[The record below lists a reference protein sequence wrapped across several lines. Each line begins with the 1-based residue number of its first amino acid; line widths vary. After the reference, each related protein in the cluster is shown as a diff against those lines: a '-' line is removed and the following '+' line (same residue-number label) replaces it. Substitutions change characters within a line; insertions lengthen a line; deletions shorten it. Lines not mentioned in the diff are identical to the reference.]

1 VPEPDK
7 KLAPPWFAGL
17 LEKELRPWLTLSEA
31 QVRHLWQHYEILLR
45 WNEKISLT
53 SIPAG
58 EEMVIRHYCE
68 SLFFTAHLP
77 GRSEG
82 ITIADLGSGAGFP
95 GVPMAIL
102 QPAWQ
107 ITLVESNQRKAVF
120 LRESTRGLANI
131 SVLARRAESASGG
144 FAWAVSRGVDV
155 TDVLNNIPRLA
166 SKVGLMLGQD
176 DFSSI
181 QGLPDIAWSEAVRL
195 PWGDRRICV
204 YGERSTWNTFHV
216 EP

>member
-7 KLAPPWFAGL
+7 KPPPWFAEL
-17 LEKELRPWLTLSEA
+17 LEKELRPWLALSDA
-31 QVRHLWQHYEILLR
+31 QVRRLWQHYEILLR

-68 SLFFTAHLP
+68 SLFFGRHLP
-77 GRSEG
+77 ATSE
-82 ITIADLGSGAGFP
+82 ALSVVDFGSGAGFP

-102 QPAWQ
+102 KPAWQ
-107 ITLVESNQRKAVF
+107 VALLESNQRKAVF

-131 SVLARRAESASGG
+131 SVLAGRGESASGG
-144 FAWAVSRGVDV
+144 FAWAVSRGVDAR
-155 TDVLNNIPRLA
+155 DVLNNIPSLA
-166 SKVGLMLGQD
+166 SRVGLMLGQD

-181 QGLPDIAWSEAVRL
+181 QALPDIAWSEPVRL
-195 PWGDRRICV
+195 PWGDRRLCV
-204 YGERSTWNTFHV
+204 YGVSRGTV
-216 EP
+216 